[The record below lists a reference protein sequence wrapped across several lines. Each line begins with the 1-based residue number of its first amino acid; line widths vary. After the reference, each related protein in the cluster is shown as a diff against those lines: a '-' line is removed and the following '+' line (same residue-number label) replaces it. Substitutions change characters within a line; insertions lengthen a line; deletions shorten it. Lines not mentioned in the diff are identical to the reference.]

1 MNPQNRA
8 VAASQASNPIYAAYG
23 ETIAQMTAIDSW
35 EAGYD
40 IATFLERM
48 RREVTEGLRTQASHV
63 QTIRDTV
70 IPLLN
75 RENGPKEAGLY
86 QATPEDIAAVQQKV
100 LFNGAAEATDGTRIS
115 HETLPVVIAQ
125 IGVCLVSYRGD
136 VHSFAHRTFRRDVRF
151 ETGDALE
158 DVLALL
164 ENRTRR
170 GEAEEAG
177 DLSRF
182 LTRGLMAYGE
192 RAVLADKA
200 TAPWR
205 IGHGSPV
212 PLELV
217 SNAELAE
224 NSLPMLNRL
233 LLDHKKYLFVPSET
247 TAYEWLTVGYA
258 LRPGEYAILETLER
272 RLKGIIATL
281 VPMPRKVLDDLQ
293 EFLHEVGVRLR
304 VGVYR
309 ASRTAPPRIFYA
321 HEERVHQAALLALA
335 DSTLQAH
342 RGFPLLIDLADRL
355 CRSSFGNDIFHSAVE
370 NAYASADAPY
380 AYLGERQTRL

>member
-1 MNPQNRA
+1 
-8 VAASQASNPIYAAYG
+8 
-23 ETIAQMTAIDSW
+23 
-35 EAGYD
+35 
-40 IATFLERM
+40 
-48 RREVTEGLRTQASHV
+48 
-63 QTIRDTV
+63 
-70 IPLLN
+70 
-75 RENGPKEAGLY
+75 
-86 QATPEDIAAVQQKV
+86 
-100 LFNGAAEATDGTRIS
+100 
-115 HETLPVVIAQ
+115 
-125 IGVCLVSYRGD
+125 
-136 VHSFAHRTFRRDVRF
+136 
-151 ETGDALE
+151 
-158 DVLALL
+158 VLALR

-170 GEAEEAG
+170 VEAEEAG

-247 TAYEWLTVGYA
+247 TAYEWLTAGYA

-342 RGFPLLIDLADRL
+342 RGFPLLIDLADR
-355 CRSSFGNDIFHSAVE
+355 RSSFGNDIFHSAVE